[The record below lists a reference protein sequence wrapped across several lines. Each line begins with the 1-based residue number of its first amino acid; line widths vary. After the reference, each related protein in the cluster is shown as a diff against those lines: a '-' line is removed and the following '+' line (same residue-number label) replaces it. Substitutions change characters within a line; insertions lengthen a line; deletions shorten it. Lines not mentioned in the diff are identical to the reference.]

1 MNSISFKFNVGE
13 KVSVMI
19 SNKIH
24 PVYILGRRYDQ
35 DREYIN
41 ITYTIGWNK
50 DSNPVGGDINE
61 SLIFKT
67 KEDLLKSL

>member
-1 MNSISFKFNVGE
+1 MNSISFKFNIGE

-35 DREYIN
+35 DGEYIN
-41 ITYTIGWNK
+41 ITYTIGWDK
-50 DSNPVGGDINE
+50 DRNLIGGDFNE
-61 SLIFKT
+61 SVIFKT